1 MIDPTGKELMA
12 VDSAE
17 FKEVKFLV
25 EEKAKLGTL
34 NKVYEIFGGYVNR
47 SFGVEMTNNE
57 GEAVDYF
64 VRRYRATQAISDV
77 LSEHELI
84 AFCIERGLDMA
95 AGLEKM
101 EDGKTYTMMTN
112 EEDGLEYP
120 WAIYR
125 YLYGEDPFDW
135 INQVL
140 SPEEDAAMGRC
151 QANLHGSAYGFT
163 GGEKEEPQIYE
174 FLSGGKMKDHFIAC
188 KDVEGIPKRDRYD
201 LLYRTALP
209 YVCEMVDKAAE
220 GLKASGML
228 EEGKGY
234 KTVCHCDYHPS
245 NVKWKDG
252 ECCGIFDFDW
262 SKVDYRLF
270 DICFGLVYTCTNWGA
285 LENYV
290 YKNDGELDLERTKHY
305 LKGYVEKTLDKGVL
319 PAFTEEEKKAF
330 PYMFLAGMLYLWN
343 WCTDYYNFPED
354 YNEYE
359 WHYYLEHIYLGI
371 KFADEHIEDI
381 YNVIASI

>member
-12 VDSAE
+12 EDSAE
-17 FKEVKFLV
+17 FKEVRTLV
-25 EEKAKLGTL
+25 EDIAKLGKL

-47 SFGVEMTNNE
+47 SFGVEMTGTD
-57 GEAVDYF
+57 GEPIDYF
-64 VRRYRATQAISDV
+64 VRRYRATQSIADIV
-77 LSEHELI
+77 SEHELI

-95 AGLEKM
+95 AGLEKLS
-101 EDGKTYTMMTN
+101 DGKTYTMMKN

-125 YLYGEDPFDW
+125 YLYGEDPYDW
-135 INQVL
+135 INTCL
-140 SPEEDAAMGRC
+140 KPSEDAAMGKC

-174 FLSGGKMKDHFIAC
+174 FLAARKQHFIDC
-188 KDVEGIPKRDRYD
+188 KEVEGIPKRDRYD

-209 YVCEMVDKAAE
+209 FVLEMCDKARKGIE
-220 GLKASGML
+220 DSGML
-228 EEGKGY
+228 EEGKGF

-285 LENYV
+285 LEDYV
-290 YKNDGELDLERTKHY
+290 YKEDGELNLERTKYY
-305 LKGYVEKTLDKGVL
+305 LEGYNEETIKKGVL
-319 PAFTEEEKKAF
+319 PTFTEEEKKAF
-330 PYMFLAGMLYLWN
+330 PYMYMAATIYLWN
-343 WCTDYYNFPED
+343 WATDYYNFPED

-359 WHYYLEHIYLGI
+359 WHYYLEHIYKAI
-371 KFADEHIEDI
+371 KFADEHIDDL
-381 YNVIASI
+381 YNLICNL

>member
-12 VDSAE
+12 VDSPE
-17 FKEVKFLV
+17 FKEIKVLV

-34 NKVYEIFGGYVNR
+34 NNVYEIFGGYVNR
-47 SFGVEMTNNE
+47 SFGVEMTGND
-57 GEAVDYF
+57 GEPVDYF

-77 LSEHELI
+77 VSEHELI
-84 AFCIERGLDMA
+84 AFCIERGLDYA

-101 EDGKTYTMMTN
+101 EDGKTYTMMVN

-120 WAIYR
+120 WAVYR

-135 INQVL
+135 LNTCLQP
-140 SPEEDAAMGRC
+140 SEDKAMGKC

-188 KDVEGIPKRDRYD
+188 KDIDGVPKRDRYD
-201 LLYRTALP
+201 LLYRATLP
-209 YVCEMVDKAAE
+209 YVCEMIDKAAE

-234 KTVCHCDYHPS
+234 KTVCHCDYHPA

-252 ECCGIFDFDW
+252 EICGIFDFDW

-270 DICFGLVYTCTNWGA
+270 DVCFGLVYTCTAWGA
-285 LENYV
+285 LENYK
-290 YKNDGELDLERTKHY
+290 YIADGSLILDRAKLYLE
-305 LKGYVEKTLDKGVL
+305 GYVEKTLDKGVL

-330 PYMFLAGMLYLWN
+330 PYMFLAAYLYLWN
-343 WCTDYYNFPED
+343 WCTDYYNFPEE

-371 KFADEHIEDI
+371 KFADEHIEDL
-381 YNVIASI
+381 YNLIASI

>member
-17 FKEVKFLV
+17 FKEVKTLV
-25 EEKAKLGTL
+25 EERAKLGKL
-34 NKVYEIFGGYVNR
+34 EKVYEIFGGYVNR
-47 SFGVEMTNNE
+47 SFGVEMIGND
-57 GEAVDYF
+57 GQPIDYF

-77 LSEHELI
+77 ISEHELI
-84 AFCIERGLDMA
+84 TFCIERGLDMA

-101 EDGKTYTMMTN
+101 EDGKTYTMMKN
-112 EEDGLEYP
+112 DEDGLEYP
-120 WAIYR
+120 WAVYR
-125 YLYGEDPFDW
+125 YLYGEDPYDW
-135 INQVL
+135 INTCL
-140 SPEEDAAMGRC
+140 KPSEDKAMGKC

-163 GGEKEEPQIYE
+163 GGEKEEPQIYD
-174 FLSGGKMKDHFIAC
+174 FLSGGKMKQHFIDC
-188 KDVEGIPKRDRYD
+188 KEVEGIPKRDRYD

-209 YVCEMVDKAAE
+209 YICEMIDKAE
-220 GLKASGML
+220 KGLEDSGML

-270 DICFGLVYTCTNWGA
+270 DICFGLEYTCTAWGA
-285 LENYV
+285 LDNYV
-290 YKNDGELDLERTKHY
+290 YIEDGDLILDRTKYY
-305 LKGYVEKTLDKGVL
+305 LQGYVEETIKKGVL
-319 PAFTEEEKKAF
+319 PTFTEEEKKAF
-330 PYMFLAGMLYLWN
+330 PYMFLAATLYLWN

-359 WHYYLEHIYLGI
+359 WHYYLEHIYKTV
-371 KFADEHIEDI
+371 KFAEAHLDDLYELIC
-381 YNVIASI
+381 SL